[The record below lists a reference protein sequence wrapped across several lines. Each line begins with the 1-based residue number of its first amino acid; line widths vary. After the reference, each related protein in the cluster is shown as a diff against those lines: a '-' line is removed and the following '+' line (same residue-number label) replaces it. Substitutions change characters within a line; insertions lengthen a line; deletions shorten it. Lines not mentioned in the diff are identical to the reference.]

1 MSRSDRKRKVLQG
14 VFQDAAGKH
23 WSETIPVRAVMTHSP
38 MSVTPDHTAAKIV
51 ELFHAHGFRHF
62 LVADAGRLVGVISDR
77 DVIRLFG
84 NNDSLEPAH
93 LERVSVADLMSTDL
107 VTISADAT
115 LADATTSIIEHG
127 INCLPVVE
135 NGQAVGILT
144 STDLFLSLEQMLK
157 AVARETAAAGV

>member
-1 MSRSDRKRKVLQG
+1 MSRSDRKREILRH
-14 VFQDAAGKH
+14 VFQEAAGKH
-23 WSETIPVRAVMTHSP
+23 WSETIPVRAVMTP
-38 MSVTPDHTAAKIV
+38 NPLSVTPEHSAAKIV

-62 LVADAGRLVGVISDR
+62 LVADGGRLVGVISDR

-84 NNDSLEPAH
+84 NNDSLEPAY
-93 LERVSVADLMSTDL
+93 LESVSVADLMSTDL

-135 NGQAVGILT
+135 NGQAIGILT
-144 STDLFLSLEQMLK
+144 STDLFLSLEQVLK
-157 AVARETAAAGV
+157 AVAVQVAV

>member
-1 MSRSDRKRKVLQG
+1 
-14 VFQDAAGKH
+14 
-23 WSETIPVRAVMTHSP
+23 VRAIMTP
-38 MSVTPDHTAAKIV
+38 QPFCVTPEHTAAQIV
-51 ELFHAHGFRHF
+51 ELFHTHGFRHF

-84 NNDSLEPAH
+84 NNDSLEPAY
-93 LERVSVADLMSTDL
+93 LKSVTVADLMSTDL

-115 LADATTSIIEHG
+115 LAEATTSILEQG

-144 STDLFLSLEQMLK
+144 STDLFLSLEQVLR
-157 AVARETAAAGV
+157 AVAADHVAV

>member
-1 MSRSDRKRKVLQG
+1 MSRSERKRKILQQI
-14 VFQDAAGKH
+14 FQEASGKH
-23 WSETIPVRAVMTHSP
+23 WAEAIPVRAAMTP
-38 MSVTPDHTAAKIV
+38 NPLSVTPQHTAAKIV

-62 LVADAGRLVGVISDR
+62 LVADGGRLVGVISDR

-84 NNDSLEPAH
+84 NNDSLEPAC

-107 VTISADAT
+107 VTIAADAT

-144 STDLFLSLEQMLK
+144 STDLFLALEQVLK
-157 AVARETAAAGV
+157 AVAREGVAAGA